1 MLHLSYTMG
10 GFMSIKD
17 YFLRK
22 LLRFILIAL
31 FWLPFIFGIFK
42 EVRRACGNLCI
53 VSSIKYEY
61 RMWLRELNNTRNY
74 SANDKVDE
82 LHK

>member
-1 MLHLSYTMG
+1 MG
-10 GFMSIKD
+10 IKD

-22 LLRFILIAL
+22 LLRFTLIAL
-31 FWLPFIFGIFK
+31 FWVPFCIAIYS
-42 EVRRACGNLCI
+42 EIRRAYVNLCI
-53 VSSIKYEY
+53 RSQIKYEY